1 MRKTALNEQHREL
14 KAKMVSFGGWD
25 MPIQYEGVLA
35 EHKHVRES
43 VGVSEVYILKGG
55 EKSLTERG
63 LLID

>member
-43 VGVSEVYILKGG
+43 VGVFDVSHMGEVRVL
-55 EKSLTERG
+55 SL
-63 LLID
+63 IHI